1 MVASVTSFGR
11 SGLYDWMIQ
20 RVTAVVLAAYTV
32 FILGFLLLNPDLTY
46 IQWSELFNSTCT
58 RIFSLL
64 ALLSLG
70 AHAWIGLWTLSTDY
84 IKAMGPR
91 FVFQAASG
99 LIMFIY
105 VVWGIQILWGL

>member
-20 RVTAVVLAAYTV
+20 RVSAVVLAAYTV
-32 FILGFLLLNPDLTY
+32 FILGYLVLNPDLTY
-46 IQWSELFNSTCT
+46 AQWSELFNDTCV

-70 AHAWIGLWTLSTDY
+70 AHAWIGLWTVSTDY
-84 IKAMGPR
+84 LKGTGIR
-91 FVFQAASG
+91 FIFQAVCG
-99 LIMFIY
+99 LVMFVY
-105 VVWGIQILWGL
+105 VVWGVQILWGL